1 MRANVS
7 VQPSSKRVSAS
18 GLPSVTDSEDG
29 QPGAQPGLVAV
40 VGFTFAGVVTLWSQA
55 AQRLF
60 GWTPAEALGRRIEE
74 LVDWGLT
81 RNDLAEFA
89 FVGVN
94 SAWIREHE
102 VTTREGS
109 RIRLRTT
116 ASLAVGPDG
125 QDEVIASLTALDGVD
140 GMDGPVE
147 PRRPFRPITERGSD
161 LVLICDRN
169 SVISYAGPSLHEVL
183 GFRSRS
189 VVGLTMAE
197 LVHRQDVARL
207 TAQWQAALTG
217 TELHQSL
224 ELRVR
229 HGGGGWRWIELRISN
244 LVADRAVAAMVL
256 DLRDVTE
263 RHELADRLHLH
274 ERLLR
279 AVLDSA
285 IEGIWMVD
293 PAGRTVFG
301 NHRMAELLAVEP
313 GELTKGS
320 AANLLDP
327 AGYADLQQRLAKRS
341 TGDRFELFVTRRD
354 GQRRWLEVTS
364 VSLGDSTGHLTGTLL
379 MCVDVTLRKL
389 PSHQIGRSAAPPSGL
404 AQSRAA
410 DAVPGLSRLSGREFE
425 VVRMLLLGDRV
436 PVIARNLYVSQ
447 STVRNHLSSVFRKL
461 RVRSQQELIVLLRER
476 NQGG

>member
-1 MRANVS
+1 MDRPAPPV
-7 VQPSSKRVSAS
+7 
-18 GLPSVTDSEDG
+18 
-29 QPGAQPGLVAV
+29 GLVAV
-40 VGFTFAGVVTLWSQA
+40 IGFTFAGVVTLWSQA

-60 GWTPAEALGRRIEE
+60 GLTAAEALGRRVEE

-102 VTTREGS
+102 VTTREGD

-116 ASLAVGPDG
+116 ASLVVGPDG
-125 QDEVIASLTALDGVD
+125 KDEVIASLTALDSPA
-140 GMDGPVE
+140 DGPVG
-147 PRRPFRPITERGSD
+147 PHRPFRPIAERGSD

-169 SVISYAGPSLHEVL
+169 SIISYAGPSLHEVL
-183 GFRSRS
+183 GYRSRS
-189 VVGLTMAE
+189 VVGLEMAE
-197 LVHRQDVARL
+197 LVHPQDTARL
-207 TAQWQAALTG
+207 AAQWQAALTG
-217 TELHQSL
+217 TELHSNL

-229 HGGGGWRWIELRISN
+229 HHSGGWRWIELRISN
-244 LVADRAVAAMVL
+244 LVADRSVAAMVL

-263 RHELADRLHLH
+263 RHELSDRLRTV

-279 AVLDSA
+279 AVLDTA

-301 NHRMAELLAVEP
+301 NGRMAELLAVEQS
-313 GELTKGS
+313 ELARG
-320 AANLLDP
+320 AMANLLDP
-327 AGYADLQQRLAKRS
+327 AAHEDLRQRLARRVS
-341 TGDRFELFVTRRD
+341 GERFELFVVRRD
-354 GQRRWLEVTS
+354 GQRRWLELTS
-364 VSLGDSTGHLTGTLL
+364 LPLGDGAGHLAGTLL
-379 MCVDVTLRKL
+379 MCTDVTLRKL
-389 PSHQIGRSAAPPSGL
+389 PTHQIRRPAVAHSLSQPV
-404 AQSRAA
+404 QSCGPE
-410 DAVPGLSRLSGREFE
+410 AVPGLSRLSEREFE

-476 NQGG
+476 NSSG

>member
-1 MRANVS
+1 M
-7 VQPSSKRVSAS
+7 
-18 GLPSVTDSEDG
+18 
-29 QPGAQPGLVAV
+29 AV

-60 GWTPAEALGRRIEE
+60 GWTASEALGRRIEE

-102 VTTREGS
+102 VTTREGT

-125 QDEVIASLTALDGVD
+125 KDEVIASLTALDGVD
-140 GMDGPVE
+140 GLDGPTG

-189 VVGLTMAE
+189 VVGLAMAE
-197 LVHRQDVARL
+197 LVHPQDVAQL
-207 TAQWQAALTG
+207 IAQWQAALTG
-217 TELHQSL
+217 TELHRSL
-224 ELRVR
+224 ELRVK

-263 RHELADRLHLH
+263 RHDLAGRLHTH

-279 AVLDSA
+279 AVLDTA
-285 IEGIWMVD
+285 IEGIWMLD
-293 PAGRTVFG
+293 PHGRTVLG
-301 NHRMAELLAVEP
+301 NARMAELLAVEP
-313 GELTKGS
+313 VELAKG
-320 AANLLDP
+320 AAASLLDSG
-327 AGYADLQQRLAKRS
+327 AYADLRQRLAKRP
-341 TGDRFELFVTRRD
+341 TGERFELFLTRRD

-364 VSLGDSTGHLTGTLL
+364 VPLGDGAGHLTGTLL
-379 MCVDVTLRKL
+379 MCIDVTLRKL
-389 PSHQIGRSAAPPSGL
+389 PTHQIGRSAASAGGL
-404 AQSRAA
+404 AQHGQPHAPE
-410 DAVPGLSRLSGREFE
+410 AVPGLSRLSGREFE

-476 NQGG
+476 NPGG

>member
-1 MRANVS
+1 
-7 VQPSSKRVSAS
+7 
-18 GLPSVTDSEDG
+18 
-29 QPGAQPGLVAV
+29 VAV
-40 VGFTFAGVVTLWSQA
+40 IGFTFAGVVTLWSQA

-60 GWTPAEALGRRIEE
+60 GWTPTEALGRRIEE

-102 VTTREGS
+102 VTTRAGA

-125 QDEVIASLTALDGVD
+125 KDEVIASLTALDGIGGAD
-140 GMDGPVE
+140 SSAE

-183 GFRSRS
+183 GYRSRS
-189 VVGLTMAE
+189 VVGRAVAE
-197 LVHRQDVARL
+197 LVHPQDVAQL

-217 TELHQSL
+217 AELHRTL

-229 HGGGGWRWIELRISN
+229 HEAGNWRWIELRISN

-263 RHELADRLHLH
+263 RHDLADRLHNH
-274 ERLLR
+274 ERVLR
-279 AVLDSA
+279 AVLDNA

-293 PAGRTVFG
+293 PAGRTIFG
-301 NHRMAELLAVEP
+301 NGRMAELLAVEP
-313 GELTKGS
+313 AELAKG
-320 AANLLDP
+320 AAPGLLDP
-327 AGYADLQQRLAKRS
+327 AGYEDLRQRLVRRVP
-341 TGDRFELFVTRRD
+341 GDRFELFVTRRD
-354 GQRRWLEVTS
+354 GQRRWLEITS
-364 VSLGDSTGHLTGTLL
+364 VPLADGAGHLAGTLL
-379 MCVDVTLRKL
+379 MCIDVTLRKL
-389 PSHQIGRSAAPPSGL
+389 PSHQIGRPSAQANML
-404 AQSRAA
+404 AQQGQLRAPET
-410 DAVPGLSRLSGREFE
+410 VPGLSRLSGREFE

-476 NQGG
+476 TPGG